1 MSMSKYRIKSVDEL
15 TFTDDGMFQ
24 AVMREPE
31 ICAEVV
37 ERLLHLKVS
46 RIEYPELEKTIA
58 PYFSS
63 KGVRLDV
70 YLKDPEKIID
80 VEMQSYPQIELGLRA
95 RYYQNMMDIDGLVKG
110 QDYTEL
116 KPNYVLFICKKD
128 PFRDEQGTPLG
139 LPSYTFVTGC
149 VEDKRANFNDKI
161 TKVVYNASGYE
172 KAEDK
177 KVRDFLRFV
186 YTNDPRDDDFSN
198 RLSERVRMLKDD
210 DRFRRE
216 YAAMNLREMDIRREE
231 RQAALAEGMQ
241 IGLSKGL
248 KQGLSQGLAEGIK
261 QGEQETKINAAK
273 AMLADG
279 MDVNLIVKYTGL
291 SVEKLKTES
300 GKWKAEN

>member
-1 MSMSKYRIKSVDEL
+1 MSNMKYHVKSVDEL

-24 AVMREPE
+24 AVMREPK
-31 ICAEVV
+31 ICIELI

-46 RIEYPELEKTIA
+46 HVEYPELEKTIA

-80 VEMQSYPQIELGLRA
+80 VEMQSRPQIEIGLRA

-128 PFRDEQGTPLG
+128 PFCDECGIPLG
-139 LPSYTFVTGC
+139 LPCYTFVTGC
-149 VEDKRANFNDKI
+149 VQDKRANFNDKI

-172 KAEDK
+172 KAEDE

-198 RLSERVRMLKDD
+198 RLSERVKKLKDD

-231 RQAALAEGMQ
+231 RQAALEEGIQ

-248 KQGLSQGLAEGIK
+248 SQGLSQGLKKGIAEGKFQGTIEATMVAIK
-261 QGEQETKINAAK
+261 KYGVSPDKAAEDFQIPIEKI
-273 AMLADG
+273 M
-279 MDVNLIVKYTGL
+279 
-291 SVEKLKTES
+291 EKLRTS
-300 GKWKAEN
+300 

>member
-1 MSMSKYRIKSVDEL
+1 
-15 TFTDDGMFQ
+15 
-24 AVMREPE
+24 
-31 ICAEVV
+31 
-37 ERLLHLKVS
+37 
-46 RIEYPELEKTIA
+46 
-58 PYFSS
+58 
-63 KGVRLDV
+63 
-70 YLKDPEKIID
+70 
-80 VEMQSYPQIELGLRA
+80 
-95 RYYQNMMDIDGLVKG
+95 MDIDGLVKG

-172 KAEDK
+172 KAEDE

-198 RLSERVRMLKDD
+198 KLSERVRMLKDD

-216 YAAMNLREMDIRREE
+216 YAAMNLRDMDIRREE
-231 RQAALAEGMQ
+231 RQAALAEGK
-241 IGLSKGL
+241 I
-248 KQGLSQGLAEGIK
+248 QGAKEKAL
-261 QGEQETKINAAK
+261 ETAK

-279 MDVNLIVKYTGL
+279 VDINLIVKYTGL
-291 SVEKLKTES
+291 PAEKIEKEL
-300 GKWKAEN
+300 

>member
-1 MSMSKYRIKSVDEL
+1 MSMAKYRIKSVDEL

-31 ICAEVV
+31 ICSEVI

-80 VEMQSYPQIELGLRA
+80 VEMQSYPKQSLPLRS
-95 RYYQNMMDIDGLVKG
+95 RYYQSMIDADSIVKG
-110 QDYTEL
+110 QDYQEL
-116 KPNYVLFICKKD
+116 KSSYILFICKGD
-128 PFRDEQGTPLG
+128 PFRDENGIPFG
-139 LPSYTFVTGC
+139 LPRYTLTTKC
-149 VEDKRANFNDKI
+149 QEIERLNFDDKI
-161 TKVVYNASGYE
+161 TKVFYNASGY
-172 KAEDK
+172 DK
-177 KVRDFLRFV
+177 EPDKRTRDFLRFV
-186 YTNDPRDDDFSN
+186 CTNDPSEDDFSS
-198 RLSERVRMLKDD
+198 RLLERVEKLKRDEH
-210 DRFRRE
+210 FKE
-216 YAAMNLREMDIRREE
+216 VYAAMNLREMDIRREE

-300 GKWKAEN
+300 GKWKIED

>member
-1 MSMSKYRIKSVDEL
+1 
-15 TFTDDGMFQ
+15 
-24 AVMREPE
+24 
-31 ICAEVV
+31 
-37 ERLLHLKVS
+37 
-46 RIEYPELEKTIA
+46 
-58 PYFSS
+58 
-63 KGVRLDV
+63 
-70 YLKDPEKIID
+70 
-80 VEMQSYPQIELGLRA
+80 
-95 RYYQNMMDIDGLVKG
+95 
-110 QDYTEL
+110 
-116 KPNYVLFICKKD
+116 
-128 PFRDEQGTPLG
+128 
-139 LPSYTFVTGC
+139 
-149 VEDKRANFNDKI
+149 DKRANFNDKI

-172 KAEDK
+172 KAEDE
-177 KVRDFLRFV
+177 KVHDFLHFV

-248 KQGLSQGLAEGIK
+248 SQGLAEGIK